1 MKKLTKAEEQIMQIL
16 WRLKRAFVKEIIAEF
31 PEPEDQKPKY
41 TTVATVLKV
50 LETKGFVA
58 HEKFGNSNRYAPTV
72 TEEYYSE
79 FAVKDV
85 MGKYFDGSL
94 SKLVSFFVKK
104 DKVDINELDD
114 IMGLIEEKQQKQDN
128 TPPNYKKKDN
138 TSNK

>member
-16 WRLKRAFVKEIIAEF
+16 WKLKKAFVKEIIAEF
-31 PEPEDQKPKY
+31 PESDEQKPKY
-41 TTVATVLKV
+41 TTVATVLNV
-50 LETKGFVA
+50 LEKKGFVA
-58 HEKFGNSNRYAPTV
+58 HEKFGNSNRYTPTV

-104 DKVDINELDD
+104 NKVDINELDD
-114 IMGLIEEKQQKQDN
+114 IMGLIEEKQQEQPDDPKNDKKTKQ
-128 TPPNYKKKDN
+128 
-138 TSNK
+138 

>member
-16 WRLKRAFVKEIIAEF
+16 WQLGKAFVKEVIAEF
-31 PEPEDQKPKY
+31 PDLENKKPKY

-58 HEKFGNSNRYAPTV
+58 YQTFGNSHQYYALITQ
-72 TEEYYSE
+72 EQYSD

-94 SKLVSFFVKK
+94 TKLVSFFVKK
-104 DKVDINELDD
+104 KQSRYQRIGRYHGLDRKTTKKIKVITKSKSSTNL
-114 IMGLIEEKQQKQDN
+114 Q
-128 TPPNYKKKDN
+128 
-138 TSNK
+138 